1 MVWAVK
7 SWKWLPKTYSVKNT
21 GVKLYK
27 LTFPIFLS
35 CCINVMFY
43 LERQKQLRDIEIS
56 KILIQFYKYVIY
68 EACNKELKP
77 SVLGGSNR
85 QLFLTTMFKKL
96 IEVSCGN
103 MKATTQS

>member
-1 MVWAVK
+1 
-7 SWKWLPKTYSVKNT
+7 
-21 GVKLYK
+21 
-27 LTFPIFLS
+27 
-35 CCINVMFY
+35 MFY

-103 MKATTQS
+103 MKATTQSWGNFSSAFALEDCEGKIT